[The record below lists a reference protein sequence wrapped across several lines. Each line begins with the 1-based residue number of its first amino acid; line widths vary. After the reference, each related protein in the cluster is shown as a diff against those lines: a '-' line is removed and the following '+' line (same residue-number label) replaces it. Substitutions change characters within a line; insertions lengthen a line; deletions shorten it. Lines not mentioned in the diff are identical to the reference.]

1 MFKGALF
8 QMLKTCTINVI
19 KFFRIFNRIMPPK
32 IANWKFNLHQV
43 QNSRVGKVYGLY
55 LYLAH
60 NIGIIIIIETRHKQ

>member
-1 MFKGALF
+1 
-8 QMLKTCTINVI
+8 MLSNFSEFSTELC
-19 KFFRIFNRIMPPK
+19 PPK